1 VLALRG
7 ETATATSVLRDG
19 LSQSKLHWR
28 DDLIGAYGGDL
39 ETICAG
45 TLANMLLVSGHADEG
60 LPVLD
65 DAVRVA
71 ERRHPAAKVGMLYS
85 AALFHQARN
94 EPERALLAF
103 AIALRQAAASHQ
115 LSHYALLPRRSAVG
129 GSPQQGRQTRAPRL

>member
-45 TLANMLLVSGHADEG
+45 TLANMLLVSGHADEA

-94 EPERALLAF
+94 EPERALSF